1 METTE
6 KPILSVTEISLS
18 LKSCVEQ
25 IFSDIRV
32 RGEVIGVKKAPSG
45 HTYFS
50 LKDSDSVLSAVC
62 WRGRDKT
69 TTDSLT
75 DGLEIVCTGK
85 LSTYPGRSN
94 YQMKVY
100 LRFPVKNKFRTYRI
114 LSVLLPVRPEQLF
127 VISCID

>member
-25 IFSDIRV
+25 IFNDIRV

-50 LKDSDSVLSAVC
+50 LKDNDSVLSAVC

-69 TTDSLT
+69 TMDSLT
-75 DGLEIVCTGK
+75 DGLEIICTGK
-85 LSTYPGRSN
+85 FGGGKNQNGQGTARGYS
-94 YQMKVY
+94 
-100 LRFPVKNKFRTYRI
+100 LRAP
-114 LSVLLPVRPEQLF
+114 
-127 VISCID
+127 C